1 MDAKKY
7 GKLSNLLDLHRLMID
22 NKLYDQ
28 SSGDFACKAFHPKGF
43 SH

>member
-1 MDAKKY
+1 
-7 GKLSNLLDLHRLMID
+7 MID

-43 SH
+43 SHWWIMLHSLGLLH